1 MGDRR
6 PRPRTGGHMK
16 NLSLKLKIALIV
28 LPLVLALV
36 ASTIVGIV
44 RMKQIENETT
54 EIYYDL
60 LFSITNA
67 TINADRD
74 FYQALSAHLQ
84 YTYRGD
90 VTTAE
95 KKEFAESIAENAQQ
109 TYDGV
114 HNAIEIA
121 KKDDDLYNRQGE
133 IGSFATY
140 GDIFDEHFNNVKAE
154 LTKEGKPDE
163 KTIDREFGAA
173 RDVLNEM
180 GETVE
185 AWAQEEN
192 EAVSASIGRS
202 ILILAIIFSVVA
214 VVIILFALFIT
225 QVITKGIRRATNGLE
240 RIADGDLDVTI
251 DVSKAGR
258 DEVGTIEKA
267 TNNLATRLKDII
279 SKTKSMSDDLNV
291 SGEDLAMSAG
301 QATDASVQV
310 SEAVNEVAEGAVTQ
324 SESVQTASGRTEV
337 IGNNIEY
344 ITEDMGELNEYS
356 QKMKESCDTTMNTLE
371 NLIASNTDVSNS
383 VRDIGETIS
392 ATNESVQN
400 ISQFS
405 DAIMDIAE
413 QTNLLSLNASIEAA
427 RAGESGKGFAVV
439 ADEIRQLADQSRQSA
454 DEIKAIIDTL
464 LRDTEAS
471 VGVMEELNKSIASQ
485 GEQITTTKAD
495 MVEMSENVSHVFE
508 SSDHIRE
515 RVDELNS
522 AKNALIEIIQE
533 LTSVSELNAASSE
546 ESSAS
551 MEQLNATFT
560 TISES
565 ADKLRVLAH
574 DMDETIS
581 YFKV

>member
-1 MGDRR
+1 
-6 PRPRTGGHMK
+6 MK

-44 RMKQIENETT
+44 RMKQIESETT
-54 EIYYDL
+54 EIYYDV
-60 LFSITNA
+60 LFEITDA
-67 TINADRD
+67 AINADRD

-95 KKEFAESIAENAQQ
+95 KKGYAEDIAENAQQ

-140 GDIFDEHFNNVKAE
+140 GDVFDEHFNNVKAE
-154 LTKEGKPDE
+154 LTKADEKPDE

-185 AWAQEEN
+185 AWAQEKKDDL
-192 EAVSASIGRS
+192 SASIGRS
-202 ILILAIIFSVVA
+202 VVILTVIFSIVILA
-214 VVIILFALFIT
+214 VIALSLFIM

-240 RIADGDLDVTI
+240 KIADGDLDVTI

-291 SGEDLAMSAG
+291 SGEDLAQSAG

-324 SESVQTASGRTEV
+324 SESVQTASNRTEI

-344 ITEDMGELNEYS
+344 ITSDMGELNEYS
-356 QKMKESCDTTMNTLE
+356 QKMKESCDNTMNTLE

>member
-1 MGDRR
+1 
-6 PRPRTGGHMK
+6 MK

-28 LPLVLALV
+28 APLVLALV
-36 ASTIVGIV
+36 ASTIVGIN
-44 RMKQIENETT
+44 RMKSIEAQTT
-54 EIYYDL
+54 DIYYNV
-60 LFSITNA
+60 LFSVTDA
-67 TINADRD
+67 SINADRD
-74 FYQALSAHLQ
+74 FYQALCAHLQ

-90 VTTAE
+90 VTVDE
-95 KKEFAESIAENAQQ
+95 KKGFAGDIEENAQQ
-109 TYDGV
+109 TFDGV
-114 HNAIEIA
+114 HKAIDIA
-121 KKDDDLYNRQGE
+121 KQDEDLYNRQGE

-154 LTKEGKPDE
+154 LTKADGKPDE

-185 AWAQEEN
+185 AWAQEKN
-192 EAVSASIGRS
+192 EALSASIGTS
-202 ILILAIIFSVVA
+202 ILILTVVFSIIIIA
-214 VVIILFALFIT
+214 VIALALFIM

-240 RIADGDLDVTI
+240 KIAEGDLDVTI
-251 DVSKAGR
+251 DVSKAGT

-267 TNNLATRLKDII
+267 TNNLAERLKDII
-279 SKTKSMSDDLNV
+279 SKTKTMSGELNV

-301 QATDASVQV
+301 QASDASTQV
-310 SEAVNEVAEGAVTQ
+310 SAAVNDVAEGAVTQ
-324 SESVQTASGRTEV
+324 SESVQTASNRTEV

-344 ITEDMGELNEYS
+344 INSDMGELNEYS
-356 QKMKESCDTTMNTLE
+356 HKMKDSCDTTMNTLE
-371 NLIASNTDVSNS
+371 ELISSNNNVSRS
-383 VRDIGETIS
+383 VHDIGETIN
-392 ATNESVQN
+392 ATNNSVQN

-464 LRDTEAS
+464 LHDTEAS
-471 VGVMEELNKSIASQ
+471 VGVMEELNKSISTQ
-485 GEQITTTKAD
+485 GEQITTTKSD
-495 MVEMSENVSHVFE
+495 MQEMSENVNHVFE
-508 SSDHIRE
+508 SSDNIRQ
-515 RVDELNS
+515 RVDELND

-551 MEQLNATFT
+551 MEQLNATFS

-565 ADKLRVLAH
+565 SEKLRTLAH

-581 YFKV
+581 YFRV

>member
-1 MGDRR
+1 
-6 PRPRTGGHMK
+6 MK
-16 NLSLKLKIALIV
+16 NLSLKFKIALIV

-36 ASTIVGIV
+36 ASTIVGII
-44 RMKQIENETT
+44 RMKQIESETT
-54 EIYYDL
+54 EIYYDV
-60 LFSITNA
+60 LFEITDA
-67 TINADRD
+67 AINADRD

-90 VTTAE
+90 VTVDE
-95 KKEFAESIAENAQQ
+95 KKGYAEDIAENAQQ

-114 HNAIEIA
+114 HKAIDIA
-121 KKDDDLYNRQGE
+121 KQDEDLYNRQGE

-154 LTKEGKPDE
+154 LTKADEKPDE

-185 AWAQEEN
+185 AWAQEKN
-192 EAVSASIGRS
+192 EALSASIGRS
-202 ILILAIIFSVVA
+202 ILILAVIFGIIIVA
-214 VVIILFALFIT
+214 VIVLALFIT

-240 RIADGDLDVTI
+240 KIADGDLDVNI
-251 DVSKAGR
+251 DVSKVGR
-258 DEVGTIEKA
+258 DEVGTIERA
-267 TNNLATRLKDII
+267 TGNLADRLKDII
-279 SKTKSMSDDLNV
+279 SKTKDMSGDLNV

-301 QATDASVQV
+301 QASDASTQV
-310 SEAVNEVAEGAVTQ
+310 SEAVNDVAEGAVTQ
-324 SESVQTASGRTEV
+324 SQSVQTASNRTEI
-337 IGNNIEY
+337 IGNNIEF
-344 ITEDMGELNEYS
+344 INSDMGELNEYS

-371 NLIASNTDVSNS
+371 ELIASNNDVSKS
-383 VRDIGETIS
+383 VHDIGETIS
-392 ATNESVQN
+392 ATNNSVQN

-405 DAIMDIAE
+405 DAIMDIAS

-427 RAGESGKGFAVV
+427 RAGESGRGFAVV

-464 LRDTEAS
+464 LHDTEAS
-471 VGVMEELNKSIASQ
+471 VGVMEELNKSISSQ
-485 GEQITTTKAD
+485 GEQITTTKSD
-495 MVEMSENVSHVFE
+495 MEEMSENVNHVFE
-508 SSDHIRE
+508 SSDSIRQ
-515 RVDELNS
+515 RVEELNQ
-522 AKNALIEIIQE
+522 AKNALVEIIQE
-533 LTSVSELNAASSE
+533 LTSVSEMNAASSE

-551 MEQLNATFT
+551 MEQLNATFA

-565 ADKLRVLAH
+565 SDKLRTLAR

-581 YFKV
+581 YFRV